1 MTQSDLRLV
10 SSKQQ
15 KQCDADSDD
24 GSDSELQHV
33 KMPTTPCT
41 VRALKHAE
49 IIHSPHLGLYC
60 NRNRALCTLNGEN
73 YLKTKGTR

>member
-49 IIHSPHLGLYC
+49 IIHSPH
-60 NRNRALCTLNGEN
+60 
-73 YLKTKGTR
+73 